1 MSEQTLDD
9 QGQTEGEQQAIQM
22 VQLVKLFEHGALNQH
37 AGGTHHHRC
46 HHKCD
51 PVVDA
56 EFGQAKVGHKG
67 AQHVL
72 GAVGEVDDVQQA
84 ENHGQAQREQCV
96 KRAVD
101 QPDQQLPEQGLRG
114 YAKDFHDDSTCLNKG
129 V

>member
-1 MSEQTLDD
+1 
-9 QGQTEGEQQAIQM
+9 M

-67 AQHVL
+67 ASMYWAPWVKL
-72 GAVGEVDDVQQA
+72 MMFSKA
-84 ENHGQAQREQCV
+84 ENHGQAQRSN
-96 KRAVD
+96 A
-101 QPDQQLPEQGLRG
+101 
-114 YAKDFHDDSTCLNKG
+114 
-129 V
+129 